1 MQNQLFRK
9 LCLTL
14 AIVAAPNLFA
24 LDLGKIGVKSGKDG
38 GKVFDFAT
46 APAEQTAD
54 FVHISSPKSLKDI
67 KKVAIVNFLVEF
79 ATVKEAKVMSSRP
92 GKSSKSEATVS
103 LGEPDVARY
112 QKIADALYDNV
123 VADLTAAGIEVIPAD
138 TLKAEKRFQDFKKVQ
153 HDSPWDTSTK
163 GGRSIFVGA
172 KGLPVYLDNPERA
185 DALKGMGLSLG
196 MAFGANPTLLEVK
209 LSNDLKANLLSVNLV
224 VDFADLKTKKFLG
237 ETSIATTYDQFL
249 HGDNTRYRFT
259 GIGNPNGPTL
269 RLKNG
274 LLADVS
280 PFSDFKEG
288 KWKFEGDLVDR
299 LFNDEVKHS
308 KESSYKFSPEAY
320 YQNSERLANAAHG
333 LFIAEICKARGVA
346 LPASATTAIAPKVN

>member
-1 MQNQLFRK
+1 MNNRSILKFI
-9 LCLTL
+9 T
-14 AIVAAPNLFA
+14 AICCFTCVNLFA

-46 APAEQTAD
+46 APADQTAE

-92 GKSSKSEATVS
+92 GKSSSSEAKVS
-103 LGEPDVARY
+103 LGDPDLARY
-112 QKIADALYDNV
+112 QAIADALYDKL
-123 VADLTAAGIEVIPAD
+123 VADLTAAGIEVIPSD
-138 TLKAEKRFQDFKKVQ
+138 TLKAENRFQDFKKVQ

-172 KGLPVYLDNPERA
+172 KGLPVYMDNPERA
-185 DALKGMGLSLG
+185 DALKGMGMTLG

-209 LSNDLKANLLSVNLV
+209 LSNELKANLLSVNLV

-259 GIGNPNGPTL
+259 GVGNPNGPSL

-274 LLADVS
+274 LLSDVS

-288 KWKFEGDLVDR
+288 KWQFQGDLVDR
-299 LFNDEVKHS
+299 LFSDEAKHT

-346 LPASATTAIAPKVN
+346 LPSSATTPIAAKSN